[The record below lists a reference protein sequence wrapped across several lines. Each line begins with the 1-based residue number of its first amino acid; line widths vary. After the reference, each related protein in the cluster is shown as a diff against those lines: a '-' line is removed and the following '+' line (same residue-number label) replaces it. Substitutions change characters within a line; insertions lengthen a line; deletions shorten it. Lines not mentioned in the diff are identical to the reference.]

1 MKRIGESY
9 TLLLFA
15 LVGWQVANA
24 LIPMK
29 TAWAQALNS
38 LSFLG
43 LLLAAAM
50 TAAQSVSAR
59 RLRVAVALV
68 LSFGIVT
75 NNFWPNPHIQWIW
88 LLVAFLFLT
97 YIGWQI
103 IIHVLSQPQVTRDV
117 LAGAICGFLF
127 LTVNWAVL
135 YLVIETLVPGSFL
148 ENGKPVVDE
157 GWATYFSAVTMSS
170 LGYGDILPMTRLARF
185 VASFEAIFGQLYL
198 VILVGRLVGMVGQ
211 GEERVNVLN
220 LPVDAIKSTDES
232 SDSKGEA

>member
-15 LVGWQVANA
+15 LLGWQAANA
-24 LIPMK
+24 LIPMEG
-29 TAWAQALNS
+29 AWAQLINS

-50 TAAQSVSAR
+50 TAAQSVAAR

-68 LSFGIVT
+68 LSVGVVT
-75 NNFWPNPHIQWIW
+75 NNFWPHPRFLWIW
-88 LLVAFLFLT
+88 FSIVLLFLS

-103 IIHVLSQPQVTRDV
+103 ITHVLSQTRVTGDV

-148 ENGKPVVDE
+148 ENGKPVATN
-157 GWATYFSAVTMSS
+157 GWATYFSAVTMST

-198 VILVGRLVGMVGQ
+198 VILVGRLVGMTGH
-211 GEERVNVLN
+211 GRRLRPMDDTKEKR
-220 LPVDAIKSTDES
+220 
-232 SDSKGEA
+232 